1 MGHTTCKRAHIR
13 MPRLFLG
20 NLGHDCRDRDVEKF
34 FRGYGDL
41 KHVNIKGLYGFVEMD
56 DKRDAEDAIRDL
68 NGKSFNGGRIRIEFA
83 QGNDRGGDRDRR
95 GGGGG
100 WDRRDKDFMR
110 KAGDITYTTV
120 NRGTRGEG
128 LVEFSDRE
136 GMDYALK
143 ELDDTKLDGSRIR
156 LKEEGKGSR
165 SRSRSNRRGNR
176 RSRSKRSP
184 SRSRDRRSPSR
195 SRDRRSPEK
204 SRNQKSGTPDE
215 KRRNKSGSDD
225 RSRNGD
231 RHMDR
236 RSRSQER
243 RSRQRSK
250 TPEERSRSRSDKHA
264 RNSDRGSHG
273 KQASRTPEKSRSRS
287 RSGDMSRNEE
297 NNGRYASRS
306 RSPRS
311 GSERD

>member
-1 MGHTTCKRAHIR
+1 MGREGYILITILCPYLCCKFPR
-13 MPRLFLG
+13 MGWYCLLP
-20 NLGHDCRDRDVEKF
+20 CQQ
-34 FRGYGDL
+34 DL
-41 KHVNIKGLYGFVEMD
+41 
-56 DKRDAEDAIRDL
+56 
-68 NGKSFNGGRIRIEFA
+68 
-83 QGNDRGGDRDRR
+83 
-95 GGGGG
+95 
-100 WDRRDKDFMR
+100 KDFMR

-176 RSRSKRSP
+176 RST
-184 SRSRDRRSPSR
+184 SR

-243 RSRQRSK
+243 RSRQRS
-250 TPEERSRSRSDKHA
+250 
-264 RNSDRGSHG
+264 
-273 KQASRTPEKSRSRS
+273 
-287 RSGDMSRNEE
+287 
-297 NNGRYASRS
+297 
-306 RSPRS
+306 
-311 GSERD
+311 